1 MDDSSQSFKELS
13 VPSLGTSAYFI
24 SKNCGSGSCR
34 YLQKWQNLTKTIFN
48 DNGHYETF
56 QLDKVVQL
64 RRIIENG
71 APKSKKRMEYLF

>member
-13 VPSLGTSAYFI
+13 VPPLGTSAYFI
-24 SKNCGSGSCR
+24 SKNCGSGSYR

-64 RRIIENG
+64 RRIIENR